1 MNIIT
6 FIDLIFLFQR
16 EGGGKGGGDVS
27 IFFFFLIMRI
37 KPLEEGGTT
46 SLV

>member
-16 EGGGKGGGDVS
+16 GEGGGQYRRDVS
-27 IFFFFLIMRI
+27 IFVHYEN
-37 KPLEEGGTT
+37 KTLEEGGTT

>member
-16 EGGGKGGGDVS
+16 EGGGKGGGN
-27 IFFFFLIMRI
+27 I
-37 KPLEEGGTT
+37 
-46 SLV
+46 SLVFFNYENKTP

>member
-1 MNIIT
+1 MNIIA

-27 IFFFFLIMRI
+27 IFFLIMRI